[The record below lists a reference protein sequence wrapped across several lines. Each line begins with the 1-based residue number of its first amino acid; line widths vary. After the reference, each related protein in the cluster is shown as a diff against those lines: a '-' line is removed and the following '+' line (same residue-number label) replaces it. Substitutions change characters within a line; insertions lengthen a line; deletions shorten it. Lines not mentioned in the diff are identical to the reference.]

1 MQGIP
6 HFLTYGKMLAAA
18 RLGIELGGSR
28 EHSLPATDFGTAC
41 IRRFL
46 KHLGPLN

>member
-6 HFLTYGKMLAAA
+6 HFLTYGKMLAAE

-28 EHSLPATDFGTAC
+28 EPSLPATDFGAAC
-41 IRRFL
+41 IRRFS
-46 KHLGPLN
+46 KQLGLLN